1 MIISRK
7 LSSKNQITVP
17 SQVRKELKIKHG
29 EQIIF
34 IIDHDKVIMKK
45 EIKDVNSFM
54 SGLGKEIWKGSR
66 SKDPEKYI
74 DNTRNEWERK

>member
-7 LSSKNQITVP
+7 LSSKNQVTIP
-17 SQVRKELKIKHG
+17 SLVRKKLKVKNG

-34 IIDHDKVIMKK
+34 IVDNDSVIIKK

-54 SGLGKEIWKGSR
+54 SGLGKEIWE
-66 SKDPEKYI
+66 DPEKYI
-74 DNTRNEWERK
+74 KNTRNEWEEKV